1 MRPSVSDV
9 EDADEVGD
17 LSAGGVDLWQL
28 AGLPGGL
35 VQASYLVGR
44 WAAQYRLIV
53 DVLLAQQQHSLT
65 GIAAAELP
73 GLLRDHLTAAGA
85 DPGLI
90 DDAGFSLERRMR
102 SLEEWKVVEVW
113 QDRARRDE
121 DFLRNLDRYQLTE
134 VAADLHRAVRSMGQ
148 DAAADAAA
156 TLAPTVLTAQLLR
169 LAQAIAGDPAACAE
183 AWAVINPTLAAMAK
197 AAAGW
202 QARLAGALA
211 GAPDAGKLIQIQD
224 TLRRYVDMWGAGI
237 DTHSEQIASTV
248 RVLLAVPEETWQR
261 VGVHGLGATADDATV
276 AELAD
281 SYVRTLDTLRSWFDG
296 PNSQA
301 RRLRR
306 QMRDTITPLVRG
318 QRTLAAVGGHVS
330 RRAELLALAGRLEA
344 ADDDAQG
351 WAVWCA
357 ATGLFAARHLPG
369 SGPAPA
375 GNPGAVSFWDA
386 DAVPVAARLRKQGPR
401 GTTGSAARIPDRSQA
416 RAAARAAAAQEQA
429 AQARTEQAVLARS
442 GLRLSQWRD
451 LSEPELGLLLELLAA
466 IAAARP
472 DGVSDCS
479 ATTGD
484 GRWLLR
490 AEPAPA
496 GAPTAVVHTPMG
508 RLVHPDIR
516 LHISAAGRSL

>member
-1 MRPSVSDV
+1 M
-9 EDADEVGD
+9 
-17 LSAGGVDLWQL
+17 DLWQL

-44 WAAQYRLIV
+44 RAAQYRLIV

-73 GLLRDHLTAAGA
+73 GLLRDHLAAAGA
-85 DPGLI
+85 DPGLV
-90 DDAGFSLERRMR
+90 DDPGFSLERRMR
-102 SLEEWKVVEVW
+102 RLEEWRVVEVW

-134 VAADLHRAVRSMGQ
+134 VAADLHRAVSSMGQ
-148 DAAADAAA
+148 DVAADAAA
-156 TLAPTVLTAQLLR
+156 TLAPSVLTSHLGRLR
-169 LAQAIAGDPAACAE
+169 GAIAGDPSAAAE
-183 AWAVINPTLAAMAK
+183 AWAVINPTLTTMAN

-202 QARLAGALA
+202 QGRLAGALA
-211 GAPDAGKLIQIQD
+211 GTPDAGKLAQIQD

-237 DTHSEQIASTV
+237 DTHSDQIASTV
-248 RVLLAVPEETWQR
+248 RVLLETPEQTWRQ
-261 VGVHGLGATADDATV
+261 VAVHGLGATADGASLDR
-276 AELAD
+276 LAA
-281 SYVRTLDTLRSWFDG
+281 SYVQTLETLGRWFDG

-306 QMRDTITPLVRG
+306 QMRDTISPLVRG

-344 ADDDAQG
+344 AEDDATG
-351 WAVWCA
+351 WEIWCR
-357 ATGLFAARHLPG
+357 ATGLFSARHLPG
-369 SGPAPA
+369 AGPAPA

-386 DAVPVAARLRKQGPR
+386 EPAPVAARLRKQGPR

-416 RAAARAAAAQEQA
+416 RAAARAAAAQKQA
-429 AQARTEQAVLARS
+429 ARARTEEAVLARS

-451 LSEPELGLLLELLAA
+451 LTEPELEMLLELLATL
-466 IAAARP
+466 AAARL
-472 DGVSDCS
+472 DESQVSS
-479 ATTGD
+479 AMTGD
-484 GRWLLR
+484 GRWMLR
-490 AEPAPA
+490 ADPAPDDH
-496 GAPTAVVHTPMG
+496 PTAVVATPTG

-516 LHISAAGRSL
+516 LHITAAGRAV